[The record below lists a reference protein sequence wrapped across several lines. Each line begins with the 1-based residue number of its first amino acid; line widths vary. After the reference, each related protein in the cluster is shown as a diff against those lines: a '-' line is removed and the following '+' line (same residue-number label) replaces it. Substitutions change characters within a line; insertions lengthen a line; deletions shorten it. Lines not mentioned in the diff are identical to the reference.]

1 MDTLESIK
9 ASLIDVK
16 WDKPI
21 FDTRNFIILN
31 GYRTSPSSSI
41 SWHLVV
47 REKDSGTSIE
57 VRLTKY
63 SRKYDYHRHVDGV
76 LDDIPSGEKGLER
89 IRLGFQYFSDKL
101 QEEIIMQLD
110 ELKEEMLRDSPFQIR
125 GTYQ

>member
-1 MDTLESIK
+1 MDIIDLIK
-9 ASLIDVK
+9 VLLIDVK

-21 FDTRNFIILN
+21 FDTIGFTILN
-31 GYRTSPSSSI
+31 GSRTSPSSSV

-47 REKDSGTSIE
+47 KEKDSGTSIE

-63 SRKYDYHRHVDGV
+63 SRKYDYHRHVEGV

-101 QEEIIMQLD
+101 QEEIIMQID